1 MSLKERLTEDMKG
14 ALKAR
19 DSLVLSTLRMSLAA
33 MHNKE
38 IELGRELEER
48 EAVEVIVSQARLRR
62 EAIEQYQRGN
72 RPDLVAKEE
81 KELVTLQGYLPP
93 AMSEEEI
100 EEQIAWAISEANAT
114 GPKDLGRVMKLL
126 IPRTVGRA
134 DNSKVS
140 GLARQTLLK
149 LGG

>member
-19 DSLVLSTLRMSLAA
+19 DSLLLTTVRMALAA
-33 MHNKE
+33 LKNKE
-38 IELGRELEER
+38 IELRRELEER
-48 EAVEVIVSQARLRR
+48 EAIEVIVSQARLRR
-62 EAIEQYQRGN
+62 EAIEQYQRGK

-81 KELVTLQGYLPP
+81 KELAALEGYLPP
-93 AMSEEEI
+93 AMSDQEIEEEI
-100 EEQIAWAISEANAT
+100 SRSIAEANAT

-126 IPRTVGRA
+126 IPRMVGRA
-134 DNSKVS
+134 DNRKVS
-140 GLARQTLLK
+140 ERTRQALLK